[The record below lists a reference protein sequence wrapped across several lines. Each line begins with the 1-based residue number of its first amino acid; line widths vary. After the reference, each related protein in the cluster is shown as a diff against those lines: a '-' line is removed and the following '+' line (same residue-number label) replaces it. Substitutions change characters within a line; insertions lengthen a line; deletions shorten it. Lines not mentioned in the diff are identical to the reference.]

1 MQSLLPALIG
11 IRASGESE
19 GQEQRKGSVMN
30 VSAMTVAGV
39 MTRCPVSVPAGAP
52 FATVAA
58 VLARGRIGA
67 VPVVDRFGQLIGVVS
82 EADLIGGREGAG
94 VTARELMT
102 EAVRTVSADATL
114 PAATRLLAEAGVR
127 RLFVTEHGRL
137 IGVLSRRDLLTTYL
151 REDDEIREDVEHAV
165 AAVPGGRPVRVSV
178 RDGVVLLLGRV
189 EWRSTR
195 TTIAERARAVPGVVE
210 VLDRLDYAFKDD
222 ARVAGAV
229 R

>member
-1 MQSLLPALIG
+1 MTVP
-11 IRASGESE
+11 
-19 GQEQRKGSVMN
+19 
-30 VSAMTVAGV
+30 AMTVGSV

-58 VLARGRIGA
+58 ILTRKRISA
-67 VPVVDRFGQLIGVVS
+67 VPVVDKGGRLIGVVS
-82 EADLIGGREGAG
+82 EADLIGGRNGAG

-102 EAVRTVSADATL
+102 RQPKAVAAGTTL
-114 PAATRLLAEAGVR
+114 PAAARLLAEAGVR

-137 IGVLSRRDLLTTYL
+137 VGVLTRRDLLSTYL
-151 REDDEIREDVEHAV
+151 RDDDAIRADIEHVLAEQAGQV
-165 AAVPGGRPVRVSV
+165 NVSV

-195 TTIAERARAVPGVVE
+195 ATITERARAVPGVVE
-210 VLDRLDYAFKDD
+210 VLDRLGYLFDD
-222 ARVAGAV
+222 GVRAGLIGAT

>member
-1 MQSLLPALIG
+1 
-11 IRASGESE
+11 
-19 GQEQRKGSVMN
+19 
-30 VSAMTVAGV
+30 MTVPAATVATVGSV

-58 VLARGRIGA
+58 ILARRRISA
-67 VPVVDRFGQLIGVVS
+67 VPVLDRGGRLIGVVS
-82 EADLIGGREGAG
+82 EADLIGGRDGAG

-102 EAVRTVSADATL
+102 PTVHTVAADTTV
-114 PAATRLLAEAGVR
+114 PVAARLLTKAGVR

-137 IGVLSRRDLLTTYL
+137 VGVVSRRDLLTTYL
-151 REDDEIREDVEHAV
+151 RDDDTIRADVEHVV
-165 AAVPGGRPVRVSV
+165 AEQAHQVNVSV

-195 TTIAERARAVPGVVE
+195 AAIDERVRAVPGVVA
-210 VLDRLDYAFKDD
+210 VANRIGYLFDD
-222 ARVAGAV
+222 GSRGARPKLTGAT

>member
-1 MQSLLPALIG
+1 MTVL
-11 IRASGESE
+11 
-19 GQEQRKGSVMN
+19 
-30 VSAMTVAGV
+30 AMTVGSV

-58 VLARGRIGA
+58 ILAHRRIGA
-67 VPVVDRFGQLIGVVS
+67 VPVVDRNGQLIGVVS
-82 EADLIGGREGAG
+82 EADLIGGRDGAG

-102 EAVRTVSADATL
+102 EAVRTVSEDATL
-114 PAATRLLAEAGVR
+114 PAVARLLAAAGVR

-151 REDDEIREDVEHAV
+151 RDDEDIRADVEQ
-165 AAVPGGRPVRVSV
+165 AAAALADGRPVAVSV

-189 EWRSTR
+189 EWRSTCAA
-195 TTIAERARAVPGVVE
+195 IAERARAVPGVVD
-210 VLDRLDYAFKDD
+210 VLDRLGYHFDD
-222 ARVAGAV
+222 SARLIRVA